1 MDHGVGRFM
10 VLAPRTW
17 RHFSLWY
24 AGVLDVETRLV
35 ALVVDDNADIR
46 DLLGEILFD
55 ALACSVR
62 TASDGQEALESL
74 RACRPL
80 PDIIVL
86 DWMMPHMSG
95 ADVLEA
101 MDEDAA
107 FVQVPVVV
115 CSASEVEVPACVPVV
130 RKPVAPEELVAVVCN
145 LLAGCCSPSRLG
157 CSRSRARC
165 REKRGA
171 GPLPRCGQ
179 G

>member
-1 MDHGVGRFM
+1 M
-10 VLAPRTW
+10 
-17 RHFSLWY
+17 
-24 AGVLDVETRLV
+24 RLV
-35 ALVVDDNADIR
+35 VLVVDDNADIC
-46 DLLGEILFD
+46 DLLGEVFHD
-55 ALACSVR
+55 ALACEVR

-74 RACRPL
+74 RASRPL
-80 PDIIVL
+80 PDIVVL

-95 ADVLEA
+95 SDVLAA

-107 FVQVPVVV
+107 LSQIPVMV

-145 LLAGCCSPSRLG
+145 FLAGRCSPSRLG

-171 GPLPRCGQ
+171 GRSPDAVPHAKNRVA
-179 G
+179 